1 MSQRFLS
8 LHAHWRDLGLLGEK
22 AVHYGGPDELLFYSG
37 GPQSHLARFSIL
49 CGPSRKRVV
58 VRQPNQNNAPPAQKH
73 SPLNGDVRLMKEKQ
87 PFVAQVEEWKHGC
100 WYHSTSIFAKSLSEL
115 LEKLRP
121 LTSEQCFDSTP
132 DMSLPQR
139 PFWAGAFA
147 YDMVQWTLPLQL
159 QNLPDE
165 GEILTILWLVE
176 RIAVHDKAKDM
187 ISTHTLSK
195 DTWGQDIC
203 QNMTPESLL
212 QTLSKPPA
220 SIETSSMND
229 EQHER
234 AIEAIRESIRAGQMY
249 QVNIGRWWSGKIR
262 EHPRK
267 IFQRLNEVNPAPFSA
282 YLEAPD
288 LGFSL
293 VCSSPESL
301 LKCDGES
308 VFTSPIK
315 GTRPRG
321 ETSTHEEEL
330 RIEMVNDEKERSEHR
345 MLVDLM
351 RNDISSVSKI
361 GSVKVERFDV
371 EAYSNVQHLVSH
383 LSGVLGDGLTG
394 IDALQAVFPGGSIT
408 GCPRTVVC
416 SAIDELEQRPRSFW
430 TGSIGWIDLTTGAG
444 SWNILIRTLIARKI
458 RGQWH
463 ADVAAGG
470 GITIGSH
477 PKTEVE
483 EAKWKAAALR
493 NACGW
498 IEADNS
504 KLPIGELSIHQLEI
518 EAVPKAITEGKVR
531 FVDNNTVAKGCV
543 LLIDNLDSFTLNIAH
558 ALAGLGRE
566 VLIYK
571 SRDGGPVPVWDS
583 ASCAEFVSHFQP
595 SHIVLGPGP
604 GVPTDSPLTMGLA
617 HLALSGKTTIPILG
631 ICLGHQALGLAGG
644 MKLVR
649 SPNGPV
655 HGAPRSCVHTQTG
668 LFSTLESPSLFTRYN
683 SLSITSS
690 KNGTFIE
697 TAHEAG
703 TKVVMGIQHSKLKI
717 HGIQFHPE
725 SVGSQEGLKLLNN
738 FLMLEADA

>member
-1 MSQRFLS
+1 MSQHFLS
-8 LHAHWRDLGLLGEK
+8 LHAHWRDIGLLGEK

-37 GPQSHLARFSIL
+37 GPQSHLAQFSIL
-49 CGPSRKRVV
+49 CGPSQKRVL
-58 VRQPNQNNAPPAQKH
+58 VRQPSQKNTPSAQQH
-73 SPLNGDVRLMKEKQ
+73 SPLNGEVRLVKEKQ

-100 WYHSTSIFAKSLSEL
+100 WYHSTSIFAQSLSGL

-121 LTSEQCFDSTP
+121 LTPEGCFDSTP
-132 DMSLPQR
+132 DSSLPQR

-147 YDMVQWTLPLQL
+147 YDMVQWTRPLQL
-159 QNLPDE
+159 QHVPDE
-165 GEILTILWLVE
+165 GELLTILWLVE
-176 RIAVHDKAKDM
+176 RIAVHDKASDA
-187 ISTHTLSK
+187 ISTHAPAE
-195 DTWGQDIC
+195 DTWGLKTR
-203 QNMTPESLL
+203 QNMTPMSAL
-212 QTLSKPPA
+212 QPLAEPTA
-220 SIETSSMND
+220 SIETSSMSD
-229 EQHER
+229 EQHEQS
-234 AIEAIRESIRAGQMY
+234 IEAIRESIRSGQMY
-249 QVNIGRWWSGKIR
+249 QVNVGRWWSGDIH
-262 EHPRK
+262 EHPRT
-267 IFQRLNEVNPAPFSA
+267 IFQRLNEDNPAPFSA
-282 YLEAPD
+282 YLEVPD

-321 ETSTHEEEL
+321 NNSLHEEEL

-351 RNDISSVSKI
+351 RNDISSVSKV
-361 GSVKVERFDV
+361 GSVQVERFDV

-383 LSGVLGDGLTG
+383 LSGVLEDGVSGL
-394 IDALQAVFPGGSIT
+394 DALQAVFPGGSIT

-416 SAIDELEQRPRSFW
+416 CAIDELEQRPRSFW

-444 SWNILIRTLIARKI
+444 SWNILIRTLIARKL
-458 RGQWH
+458 RNQWH

-470 GITIGSH
+470 GITIGSD
-477 PKTEVE
+477 PKAEVE

-493 NACGW
+493 KACGW
-498 IEADNS
+498 IENDNS
-504 KLPIGELSIHQLEI
+504 KLPVGELSIHQLER
-518 EAVPKAITEGKVR
+518 EKVPKAVGEGKVR
-531 FVDNNTVAKGCV
+531 FADEHTVTEGCV

-558 ALAGLGRE
+558 ALAGLGHD

-571 SRDGGPVPVWDS
+571 ARDGGPESVWN
-583 ASCAEFVSHFQP
+583 ATSCAEFVSRFQP

-604 GVPTDSPLTMGLA
+604 GVPTDSPLTMGIAQLA
-617 HLALSGKTTIPILG
+617 ISGKISIPILG

-644 MKLVR
+644 MALVR

-655 HGAPRSCVHTQTG
+655 HGTPRACAHTNSG
-668 LFSTLESPSLFTRYN
+668 LFSTLQSPSLFTRYN
-683 SLSITSS
+683 SLSITSIE
-690 KNGTFIE
+690 GGPYIE
-697 TAHEAG
+697 TAHEVG
-703 TKVVMGIQHSKLKI
+703 TDIVMGIQHPELQI

-725 SVGSQEGLKLLNN
+725 SVGSQEGLVLLKN